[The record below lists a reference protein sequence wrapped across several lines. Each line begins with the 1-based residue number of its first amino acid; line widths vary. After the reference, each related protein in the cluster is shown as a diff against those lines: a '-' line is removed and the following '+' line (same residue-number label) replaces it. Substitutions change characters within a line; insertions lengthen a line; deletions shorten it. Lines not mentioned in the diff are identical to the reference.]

1 MVGTFSRLLARA
13 AMWGLRR
20 FYHVSRVGPP
30 IPDGPVLVIANH
42 PNSLIDALVVM
53 ELAGRRV
60 RPLAKSGLFA
70 HPLMAPVL
78 KGLSALPVYRRQDDA
93 KGEGVD
99 NEHTFSAAIAALRS
113 GEAVLIFPEGLTH
126 SRPHLAPMKTGA
138 ARIALRAEEASD
150 WSLGLRVAPVGL
162 TYHRKHA
169 FRGRVAA
176 MVGRPLKVSTWRER
190 RQSDEW
196 GSVESLTEAMGRALG
211 QVTLNVSTH
220 EDREL
225 IEAAETIYATEK
237 RLAKPRQRDG
247 LGRRLPRLQRFADAV
262 AWLRDTDRGSY
273 ERLAASVRTYRRRL
287 ALLGANEGDL
297 PRRFRALPV
306 LRYTLFHGLA
316 LLVALPIALAG
327 SLVWYL
333 PYKSPKLSIG
343 YYRPDF
349 EAVATLKLATA
360 LLAFP
365 VTYTLWLTIAWLI
378 GGVWALFFVAIALP
392 IAGAVALRWRDRWGM
407 VREDARL
414 FWRSVKRRDLREQLL
429 GRRKTLVSEF
439 DRLALEWQRERRHRR
454 RSELAGWGAA

>member
-1 MVGTFSRLLARA
+1 MVGTLSRLATRA

-20 FYHVSRVGPP
+20 FYQVSRVGPP
-30 IPDGPVLVIANH
+30 IPKGPVLVIANH

-60 RPLAKSGLFA
+60 RPLAKSGLFS

-78 KGLSALPVYRRQDDA
+78 KGLSALPVYRRQDSP
-93 KGEGVD
+93 GESVD
-99 NEHTFSAAIAALRS
+99 NEDTFSAAVAALRS
-113 GEAVLIFPEGLTH
+113 GQAVLIFPEGLTH

-150 WSLGLRVAPVGL
+150 WSLGLQVAPIGL

-176 MVGRPLKVSTWRER
+176 MVGRPLNVSEWRER
-190 RQSDEW
+190 RQGDEW
-196 GSVESLTEAMGRALG
+196 RAVESLTEALGHALG
-211 QVTLNVSTH
+211 RVTLNVSTH

-247 LGRRLPRLQRFADAV
+247 LGPRLPRLQRFADAV
-262 AWLRDTDRGSY
+262 AWLRDTDRTSY

-287 ALLGANEGDL
+287 ALLGVKEGDL
-297 PRRFRALPV
+297 PRRFPALPV
-306 LRYTLFHGLA
+306 IRYTLVHGLA
-316 LLVALPIALAG
+316 LLVGLPIALAG
-327 SLVWYL
+327 SVAWYL
-333 PYKSPKLSIG
+333 PYKSPRLSIS

-365 VTYTLWLTIAWLI
+365 VTYGLWLTIAW
-378 GGVWALFFVAIALP
+378 FVAGLSGLLFMAVALP
-392 IAGAVALRWRDRWGM
+392 IAGVLALRWRDRWGM
-407 VREDARL
+407 VREDTRL
-414 FWRSVKRRDLREQLL
+414 FWRSVKRRDLREQLI
-429 GRRKTLVSEF
+429 GRRKALVSEF
-439 DRLALEWQRERRHRR
+439 DRLALEWQRERRLRK
-454 RSELAGWGAA
+454 SPAK